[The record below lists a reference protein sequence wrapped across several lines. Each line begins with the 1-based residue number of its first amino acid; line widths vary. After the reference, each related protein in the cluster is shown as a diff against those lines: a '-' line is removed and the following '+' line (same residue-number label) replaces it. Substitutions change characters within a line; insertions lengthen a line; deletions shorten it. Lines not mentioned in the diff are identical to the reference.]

1 MVSLAKHW
9 VCIQSYS
16 TGFLIRSW
24 LYINSKEILAEICR
38 VHINKIFWC
47 KYPKKYQS
55 DEWSIFW
62 KLVCP
67 FRPMCAAGK
76 HSFIGL
82 HLWDTQRPKKPHVV
96 AFEVDYD
103 CIRQKFGKKMQSMH
117 LDTFSKGYMLL
128 STYHDWNFS

>member
-82 HLWDTQRPKKPHVV
+82 HLWDTQTKKTSRRCFWGWLRLHATKIQQENAINAFRHV
-96 AFEVDYD
+96 FEGVYA
-103 CIRQKFGKKMQSMH
+103 
-117 LDTFSKGYMLL
+117 TYLL
-128 STYHDWNFS
+128 VL